1 MLSSGI
7 TVSKLSLNAVFHLYT
22 GIGCYCPLY
31 HFSQVLDFLLH
42 FTQGTRVEVNN
53 GLSYPE
59 QLGDRALKYVEVTV
73 PIHQYLK
80 N

>member
-7 TVSKLSLNAVFHLYT
+7 TVSKLSLNAVYT
-22 GIGCYCPLY
+22 GVCGGCYCPLY
-31 HFSQVLDFLLH
+31 HFSQVLEFLLH
-42 FTQGTRVEVNN
+42 FTQGTRVEINN

-73 PIHQYLK
+73 LIHRFLK